1 MFPLPTMADPFR
13 TWKKANVKGNVTKY
27 LEKRRERRFYAS
39 MLWIPTKAITWLV
52 ICS

>member
-27 LEKRRERRFYAS
+27 LEKKEREKVLCKHVMDSNQSHHLACH
-39 MLWIPTKAITWLV
+39 L
-52 ICS
+52 